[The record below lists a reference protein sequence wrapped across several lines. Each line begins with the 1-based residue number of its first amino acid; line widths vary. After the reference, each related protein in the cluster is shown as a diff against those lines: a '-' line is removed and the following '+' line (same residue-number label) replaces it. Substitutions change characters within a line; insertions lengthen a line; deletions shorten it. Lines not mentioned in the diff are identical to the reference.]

1 MPPRRMTV
9 KSPPAAKEVDTPAL
23 GVHTT
28 GREYAM
34 AKPRVDMPM
43 VEVADVLAILNKI
56 ALFGGLTDEQLHTV
70 FGLLKK
76 TRYARGEFIFEEGD
90 EPSDI
95 YIVFG
100 GSVELLL
107 EVDGDYLA
115 EAVFGVGDC
124 FGGLLRCEASAA
136 TGEQCNRILGLEVE
150 HFRCGLDG
158 RFVLTVLEPSRREE
172 EPCGS
177 RIAVVSRG
185 FLERLNRGF
194 QAA

>member
-1 MPPRRMTV
+1 
-9 KSPPAAKEVDTPAL
+9 
-23 GVHTT
+23 
-28 GREYAM
+28 M

-124 FGGLLRCEASAA
+124 FGETAVIGIQRHTAAAMAREDAELIVLPRDGLFSLWGTNTELFAMLVLNIAREA
-136 TGEQCNRILGLEVE
+136 CRRLG
-150 HFRCGLDG
+150 
-158 RFVLTVLEPSRREE
+158 
-172 EPCGS
+172 
-177 RIAVVSRG
+177 
-185 FLERLNRGF
+185 
-194 QAA
+194 QADENLLHYFGAKNHRTP